1 MNIEHVS
8 DTARWVAVYRAMES
22 DRPDAH
28 FRDPFARR
36 LAGEHGEA
44 IVRAMPRGK
53 SMAWPM
59 IVRTAVFD
67 EIILDAIRTRGVD
80 LVLNLA
86 AGLDARPWRLDLPE
100 SLRWVDVDLPGMVE
114 YKAGVMAGE
123 RPRCRYEAIAAD
135 LADAEQRED
144 ALSRAAA
151 GAERALVVTEGL
163 LVYLAPEDVG
173 ALATALHA
181 RPSFRWWLTDLA
193 SPRLME
199 MMQKWWGKS
208 VDQGTA
214 RFRFAPA
221 ESSAFFARYGWRE
234 AAWRPTM
241 DDAHRLKRGM
251 RGMWFWRLLGKL
263 QSKKKQEE
271 FRRFAGNLLLERDGA
286 AQSQHD
292 GGQTILHDE
301 EGR

>member
-8 DTARWVAVYRAMES
+8 DTARWVAVYRAMETE
-22 DRPDAH
+22 RPDAH
-28 FRDPFARR
+28 FHDPFARR
-36 LAGEHGEA
+36 LAGEQGEA
-44 IVRAMPRGK
+44 IVAAMPRGR

-67 EIILDAIRTRGVD
+67 EIILDAVRNGGAD

-123 RPRCRYEAIAAD
+123 RPRCRYQAIAAD
-135 LADAEQRED
+135 LADPAQRDD

-151 GAERALVVTEGL
+151 GSERALVVTEGL
-163 LVYLAPEDVG
+163 LVYLDPGDVG
-173 ALATALHA
+173 ALAAALA
-181 RPSFRWWLTDLA
+181 VQPAFRWWLTDLA
-193 SPRLME
+193 SPRLMQ

-208 VDQGTA
+208 VDKGSA

-221 ESSAFFARYGWRE
+221 EGSAFFERHGWRE
-234 AAWRPTM
+234 AAWHPTIE
-241 DDAHRLKRGM
+241 DADRLRRTP
-251 RGMWFWRLLGKL
+251 RGMWLWKLIGRLQPKR
-263 QSKKKQEE
+263 KQEE
-271 FRRFAGNLLLERDGA
+271 MRRFAGNLLLEREGA
-286 AQSQHD
+286 AAS
-292 GGQTILHDE
+292 
-301 EGR
+301 

>member
-36 LAGEHGEA
+36 LAGEQGEA
-44 IVRAMPRGK
+44 IVQAMPRGRQ
-53 SMAWPM
+53 MAWPM
-59 IVRTAVFD
+59 IVRTTVFD
-67 EIILDAIRTRGVD
+67 EIILDCVRSRGAD

-135 LADAEQRED
+135 LADPAQRD
-144 ALSRAAA
+144 AALDRAAA
-151 GAERALVVTEGL
+151 GSKRALVVTEGL
-163 LVYLAPEDVG
+163 LVYLEPDDVG
-173 ALATALHA
+173 ALAAALAA
-181 RPSFRWWLTDLA
+181 RPAFRWWLTDLA
-193 SPRLME
+193 SPRLMK
-199 MMQKWWGKS
+199 MMQKWWSKGMDKGS
-208 VDQGTA
+208 A

-221 ESSAFFARYGWRE
+221 ESSAFFAPYGWRE
-234 AAWRPTM
+234 AAWRPTIE
-241 DDAHRLKRGM
+241 DADRLR
-251 RGMWFWRLLGKL
+251 RTPQGMWLWKLLGKL
-263 QSKKKQEE
+263 QPKRKQEE
-271 FRRFAGNLLLERDGA
+271 MRRFAGNLLLERADA
-286 AQSQHD
+286 AE
-292 GGQTILHDE
+292 T
-301 EGR
+301 

>member
-1 MNIEHVS
+1 MNIEDVS
-8 DTARWVAVYRAMES
+8 DTARWVAIYRAMETE
-22 DRPDAH
+22 RPDAH
-28 FRDPFARR
+28 FRDPYARR
-36 LAGEHGEA
+36 LAGERGEG
-44 IVRAMPRGK
+44 IVQTMRRGQ

-67 EIILDAIRTRGVD
+67 EIILDAVRARGVD

-100 SLRWVDVDLPGMVE
+100 SLRWVDVDLPKMVE

-135 LADAEQRED
+135 LADPAQRD
-144 ALSRAAA
+144 DVLTRAAA
-151 GAERALVVTEGL
+151 GSERALVVTEGL

-173 ALATALHA
+173 ALAAALAA
-181 RPSFRWWLTDLA
+181 RPAFRWWLTDLA
-193 SPRLME
+193 SPRLMQ

-221 ESSAFFARYGWRE
+221 EGSAFFARYGWRE
-234 AAWRPTM
+234 AAWRSTM
-241 DDAHRLKRGM
+241 EDAQRLKREM

-263 QSKKKQEE
+263 QPKRKQEE
-271 FRRFAGNLLLERDGA
+271 MRRFAGNLLLERD
-286 AQSQHD
+286 
-292 GGQTILHDE
+292 
-301 EGR
+301 

>member
-1 MNIEHVS
+1 MAKIENVS

-36 LAGEHGEA
+36 LAGERGEA
-44 IVRAMPRGK
+44 IVQAMPRGR

-59 IVRTAVFD
+59 IVRTQVFD
-67 EIILDAIRTRGVD
+67 ELILDCVRRRGVD

-135 LADAEQRED
+135 LADPAQRD
-144 ALSRAAA
+144 AALD
-151 GAERALVVTEGL
+151 GAVEGAQRALVVTEGL
-163 LVYLAPEDVG
+163 LVYLQPEDVG
-173 ALATALHA
+173 ALAAALAA
-181 RPSFRWWLTDLA
+181 RPALRWWLTDLA
-193 SPRLME
+193 SPRLMK

-208 VDQGTA
+208 VDRGDA
-214 RFRFAPA
+214 SFHFAPA
-221 ESSAFFARYGWRE
+221 ESSAFFAPFGWRE

-241 DDAHRLKRGM
+241 EDAHRLDRGM
-251 RGMWFWRLLGKL
+251 RGMWLWRLLGKL
-263 QSKKKQEE
+263 QPKQKQEE
-271 FRRFAGNLLLERDGA
+271 FRRFAGNLLLERD
-286 AQSQHD
+286 D
-292 GGQTILHDE
+292 GV
-301 EGR
+301 

>member
-1 MNIEHVS
+1 MNIEDVS
-8 DTARWVAVYRAMES
+8 DTARWVAIYRAMETE
-22 DRPDAH
+22 RPDAH
-28 FRDPFARR
+28 FRDPYARR
-36 LAGEHGEA
+36 LAGERGQGIVEA
-44 IVRAMPRGK
+44 MTRGR

-59 IVRTAVFD
+59 VVRTVVFD
-67 EIILDAIRTRGVD
+67 EIILDAVRTRRVD

-135 LADAEQRED
+135 LADPAQRD
-144 ALSRAAA
+144 DVLTRAAA
-151 GAERALVVTEGL
+151 GSERALVVTEGL
-163 LVYLAPEDVG
+163 LVYLAPEDVA
-173 ALATALHA
+173 ALAAALAA

-193 SPRLME
+193 SPRLMQ

-221 ESSAFFARYGWRE
+221 EGAAFFARYGWRE
-234 AAWRPTM
+234 AAWHPTLE
-241 DDAHRLKRGM
+241 DADRLRRTP
-251 RGMWFWRLLGKL
+251 RGMWLWKLLGKL
-263 QSKKKQEE
+263 QPKRKQEE
-271 FRRFAGNLLLERDGA
+271 MRRFSGNLLLEREDA
-286 AQSQHD
+286 VKS
-292 GGQTILHDE
+292 
-301 EGR
+301 